1 MMDNAPTGAMTVRGA
16 ARRLNVDEKTA
27 CRLARLA
34 VCPPAGQ
41 GEHAQRA
48 PGLKVAGA
56 WGFKPPDLAGC
67 PDPRKNTAA
76 RQAVEG
82 GKT

>member
-27 CRLARLA
+27 C
-34 VCPPAGQ
+34 PPAGQ
-41 GEHAQRA
+41 GGQAQRA
-48 PGLKVAGA
+48 PGLEVAGA

-82 GKT
+82 GKA